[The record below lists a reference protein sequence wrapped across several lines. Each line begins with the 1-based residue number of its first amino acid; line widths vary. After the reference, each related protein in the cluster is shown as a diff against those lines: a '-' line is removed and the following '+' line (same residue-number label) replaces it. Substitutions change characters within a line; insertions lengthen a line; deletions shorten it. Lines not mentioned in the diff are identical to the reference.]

1 MPLQI
6 KEVHINLTVNTNQN
20 QSASEQG
27 NAVSGSVNSP
37 SANKGDLIAEC
48 VEQVMEILKEKMEP

>member
-6 KEVHINLTVNTNQN
+6 KEVHINLTVNTGQNQN
-20 QSASEQG
+20 ASEPG
-27 NAVSGSVNSP
+27 NAASGSVS
-37 SANKGDLIAEC
+37 SSSTNKGDLIAEC